1 MNKQYT
7 RPIYRFLAAILS
19 LALLLTFTPL
29 SGVVTLSAG
38 ALDDSVTYIGADG
51 TEQTITD
58 YTSVGSYDGTFIR
71 NWRAENYVVR
81 GNVTINVSGKS
92 AVKFQG
98 TVNLILCD
106 GAHLT
111 VNSTSGYAF
120 TGRGKELNIFAQSKG
135 SSKGKLTATGVS
147 GIHCGSLNVY
157 GGEVTFE
164 GTSYGLHLDGNNDS
178 DGLTV
183 NGGDVNNDSDG
194 LTVNGGDV
202 RIVNHTDDKAVI
214 YDESSIGHVT
224 VNGGTLTVSNSG
236 GGKAIEYTNSIAFND
251 GTANITG
258 NITNFSTL
266 ALNGGNVTIEGGL
279 GGSDEDESEKE
290 VILDYQRPTDKYKI
304 TNLNKLSDENDYTV
318 KVAEN
323 KTVSADGTS
332 YTGTLTA
339 EQRAAISGKDIT
351 PFFGTVT
358 VADGIANGTV
368 TASKTSD
375 LIYGDT
381 VTLTV
386 TPKTG
391 YVVESVTAGSVQV
404 TRVDD
409 THYTFTMP
417 ASDVTVSATFTP
429 DSAHFS
435 QDGDTY
441 TIHDATGWDIFCDC
455 LQDNDTYNRFS
466 GKTVELGDNITVSRM
481 AGSSKHD
488 FCGTFEGK
496 NKVLTFTSTE
506 SVNGTAP
513 FSYVSETTPTG
524 GTAVSHPVIRNLN
537 VVCDITTSETHASG
551 LVGRM
556 WGELTI
562 ANCTVSGTITSSN
575 KYACGFIG
583 EQNGTANIKNCRSSV
598 EINSSVNGDGT
609 HGGLVAVNNKNAK
622 LTIEGCVFDG
632 KIVSTGD
639 DATTSCGGFVGWNA
653 GTLTIT
659 DSLYTPTADDNAVAD
674 GATFARNWTMPDNT
688 NSYYTRTLGTAQGK
702 QAYTISAGDDVTL
715 GLSGTPTEYNVSG
728 INVYSSGIEYNG
740 NLYAGSGDTVALE
753 LNYTG
758 TPAAGYTVKGYTASA
773 GTLSGT
779 TLTMPE
785 DNVTINA
792 DFDVESYFD
801 EETGTLTLKGIIIN
815 DFIDNSIVLPAGVN
829 KAAVLHINVD
839 SSGATLPQD
848 SSYLF
853 SSFDNVTSI
862 DLTGADTSSVENM
875 YGMFFRCQN
884 LRKLVLSDF
893 NTSSVA
899 EMSSMF
905 YYCKKLATLD
915 LSGFDTSNV
924 YDMASMFESCTG
936 LTTIYVSNEWSTV
949 SADYH
954 DLMFTWCYNLTGGNG
969 TAFDPDYIDKTYI
982 DKDGQPGYL
991 TGVYTLTLP
1000 DHMEIVTDADE
1011 NMKVG
1016 SKYLKGAA
1024 LTFKPKTGYTAS
1036 NVKANGTELTADD
1049 NGVYTVTITD
1059 SNVAVTA
1066 DFTFSDGIGAALAG
1080 HSISLEG
1087 DIGVN
1092 YYTELS
1098 DAIAN
1103 SETAKMHFT
1112 IPTGTGTK
1120 TQDVSVKD
1128 ARVDTVGGKTY
1139 YIFKCQVAAK
1149 EMTSQITA
1157 QLIDGEYE
1165 SDVFPYSV
1173 KEYADYLLEHTD
1185 ENEDYAKAAPLVKA
1199 MLNYGANSQLYFDK
1213 NTGALANA
1221 GLTNEEKA
1229 LGDAEISIA
1238 DPVIGVL
1245 PEGTTFE
1252 GATLSLKSETTLSL
1266 YFTSSDDLTFSCDGY
1281 DVVPDPKGGY
1291 QIARIRGIKAKDI
1304 GNIFTLNVN
1313 GVTVSY
1319 SPLNYCKYVLAD
1331 DTQNEN
1337 LQNAVKALYLY
1348 WQAAAAYFGAPAPEP
1363 AAGIFFTK
1371 VTDES
1376 EITRGNIGVCTFEE
1390 AKAWAIA
1397 NWDDIKN
1404 TESDDVDIVFS
1415 DDNDICLI
1423 SISKMTDITDFME
1436 IDKPD
1441 VTGMEIDA
1449 IKYYYTYHE
1458 EDVYLCGRIFKKVTD
1473 ESRITEDN
1481 IGECTF
1487 DEAKAWAIANWVDIM
1502 KTDLIS
1508 VHIVYINGDEIC
1520 LISISE
1526 MTDITDFMEINEP
1539 EATGVDIYFIQDLF
1553 SNAREDVYLCSP
1565 AALP

>member
-1 MNKQYT
+1 MNTQHI
-7 RPIYRFLAAILS
+7 RPIRRVLAVILS

-29 SGVVTLSAG
+29 SGVVTLTAG
-38 ALDDSVTYIGADG
+38 ALDDSVTYIGTDG
-51 TEQTITD
+51 TLQTITD
-58 YTSVGSYDGTFIR
+58 YTSVGSYDGNIIR

-120 TGRGKELNIFAQSKG
+120 TGIGKELNIFAQSTG

-147 GIHCGSLNVY
+147 GIQCGSLNVY

-183 NGGDVNNDSDG
+183 NGGDV
-194 LTVNGGDV
+194 
-202 RIVNHTDDKAVI
+202 RIVNHTDDQAVI
-214 YDESSIGHVT
+214 FDESSIGHVT

-279 GGSDEDESEKE
+279 GGFEDASDNK

-339 EQRAAISGKDIT
+339 EQREAISGKDIT

-358 VADGIANGTV
+358 VADGITGGTV

-375 LIYGDT
+375 LIYGET

-386 TPKTG
+386 IPKTG
-391 YVVESVTAGSVQV
+391 YTGGTVTVMDSSNNVIEVNHNQ
-404 TRVDD
+404 
-409 THYTFTMP
+409 FTMP

-429 DSAHFS
+429 GSAHFS
-435 QDGDTY
+435 QSGDTY
-441 TIHDATGWDIFCDC
+441 TIHDAAGWDIFCDC

-481 AGSSKHD
+481 AGSSNHD
-488 FCGTFEGK
+488 FCGTFKGGGK
-496 NKVLTFTSTE
+496 TLTFTPTE

-524 GTAVSHPVIRNLN
+524 GTEVSHPVICNLN

-562 ANCTVSGTITSSN
+562 EKCTVSGTITSSN

-639 DATTSCGGFVGWNA
+639 AATTSCGGFVGWRDKN
-653 GTLTIT
+653 GSLTIT
-659 DSLYTPTADDNAVAD
+659 NSLYTPTADDNAVAD
-674 GATFARNWTMPDNT
+674 GATFARNWTMPDNA
-688 NSYYTRTLGTAQGK
+688 NSYYTSALGTAQGK
-702 QAYTISAGDDVTL
+702 QAYTITAGDDVTL

-801 EETGTLTLKGIIIN
+801 AGTLTLKGTILN
-815 DFIDNSIVLPAGVN
+815 DDGIVLPDGVN
-829 KAAVLHINVD
+829 MDDVLEIVVD

-862 DLTGADTSSVENM
+862 DLTGADTSSVVNM
-875 YGMFFRCQN
+875 YGMFFQCQN
-884 LRKLVLSDF
+884 LRKLVLSGF
-893 NTSSVA
+893 NTSSVD
-899 EMSSMF
+899 EMSCMF

-915 LSGFDTSNV
+915 LSGFDTRKV
-924 YDMASMFESCTG
+924 YDMVSMFESCTG

-949 SADYH
+949 SANYH

-969 TAFDPDYIDKTYI
+969 TAFDPDYIDKTYAVI

-991 TGVYTLTLP
+991 TGLFALKLP
-1000 DHMEIVTDADE
+1000 DNMEIVTDADE

-1024 LTFKPKTGYTAS
+1024 LTVKPKTGYTAS

-1059 SNVAVTA
+1059 SNVTVTA
-1066 DFTFSDGIGAALAG
+1066 DFTFSDGIGATLAG

-1098 DAIAN
+1098 DAIAK

-1112 IPTGTGTK
+1112 IPSGTGTR
-1120 TQDVSVKD
+1120 TQDVFVKD

-1157 QLIDGEYE
+1157 QLIDGDYS

-1213 NTGALANA
+1213 NTGTLANA

-1229 LGDAEISIA
+1229 LGDVEITIA
-1238 DPVIGVL
+1238 DPVIENL
-1245 PEGTTFE
+1245 PEGTSFI

-1266 YFTSSDDLTFSCDGY
+1266 YFTNSDDLTFSCGDY
-1281 DVVPDPKGGY
+1281 TVETATKDGY
-1291 QIARIRGIKAKDI
+1291 QIARIRGIKAADI
-1304 GNIFTLNVN
+1304 GNIITLNVS
-1313 GVTVSY
+1313 GGTVSY
-1319 SPLNYCKYVLAD
+1319 SPLNYCKNVLAN

-1337 LQNAVKALYLY
+1337 LQNAVKALVLY
-1348 WQAAAAYFGAPAPEP
+1348 WQAAAAYFGAPAPDP
-1363 AAGIFFTK
+1363 AAGISFTK

-1376 EITRGNIGVCTFEE
+1376 EITRGNISACTFAQ
-1390 AKAWAIA
+1390 AKAWVIA
-1397 NWDDIKN
+1397 NWDDITN
-1404 TESDDVDIVFS
+1404 TESDCVNIVFS
-1415 DDNDICLI
+1415 VDNDICLI
-1423 SISKMTDITDFME
+1423 SISEMTDITGFME
-1436 IDKPD
+1436 KDKPE

-1449 IKYYYTYHE
+1449 IKYSYTYHE
-1458 EDVYLCGRIFKKVTD
+1458 EDVYLCGRFFKKVTD
-1473 ESRITEDN
+1473 ENQITEEN

-1487 DEAKAWAIANWVDIM
+1487 DEAKAWVIANWVDIM
-1502 KTDLIS
+1502 KTDSNS
-1508 VHIVYINGDEIC
+1508 VNIVFFNGDDIC

-1526 MTDITDFMEINEP
+1526 NTELNE
-1539 EATGVDIYFIQDLF
+1539 L
-1553 SNAREDVYLCSP
+1553 
-1565 AALP
+1565 